1 MAMAQPSQQSYAGA
15 ATKDGTALAPATQ
28 SQLDS
33 SLRHFTESSF
43 DPVDFLNDNLP
54 PLTLSA
60 SQSHPTRVPNSVS
73 LAELSS
79 RSQSLVSQLGTQN
92 VRLSG
97 NLTQLTEEILR
108 SGGRLAY
115 EVEVLRGEAISLA
128 DALTE
133 NLHDDIIKFAPE
145 GQDVREQRN
154 EEVAD
159 ENGEKETIPN
169 LPNEP
174 EFIAQLRILGQV
186 RARLEE
192 VIQTFGDAME
202 WPLPPSEL
210 SITSSFISVSAPE
223 PGTESY
229 SREEKGQE
237 IAKKLRTEITE
248 LLESNGGG
256 DAGLA
261 AATERLER
269 LRNLAT
275 IWKGTAEE
283 KARTRFLDGLARII
297 DDRRKALENQRDRAS
312 KKARSSMEQIAEER
326 DSGPG
331 GLFRGLQRIR
341 DEIYLE

>member
-1 MAMAQPSQQSYAGA
+1 MAHQSQPSYAGA
-15 ATKDGTALAPATQ
+15 TKNGALAQP
-28 SQLDS
+28 QLDS
-33 SLRHFTESSF
+33 PLQHFTESSF
-43 DPVDFLNDNLP
+43 DSVEFLNDHLP
-54 PLTLSA
+54 PLTLSVSQPHA
-60 SQSHPTRVPNSVS
+60 SRAPDSVG

-92 VRLSG
+92 
-97 NLTQLTEEILR
+97 LTEEILR

-128 DALTE
+128 DALAE
-133 NLHDDIIKFAPE
+133 NLHEDIIKFAPE
-145 GQDVREQRN
+145 GQEVS
-154 EEVAD
+154 EENKKAPD
-159 ENGEKETIPN
+159 EEGENVEITPK

-174 EFIAQLRILGQV
+174 DFITQLRILGQV
-186 RARLEE
+186 RTRLEE
-192 VIQTFGDAME
+192 IIQTFGDAME

-223 PGTESY
+223 PGTESH
-229 SREEKGQE
+229 SREERGQE
-237 IAKKLRTEITE
+237 VAKRLRTEITE
-248 LLESNGGG
+248 LLDSNGGG

-261 AATERLER
+261 AATERLDR
-269 LRNLAT
+269 LRNLAI

-297 DDRRKALENQRDRAS
+297 EDRRKALENQRERAS

-331 GLFRGLQRIR
+331 GGLFRNLQRIR

>member
-1 MAMAQPSQQSYAGA
+1 MTQPSQRSAGA
-15 ATKDGTALAPATQ
+15 TTKNETALAPTLQ

-33 SLRHFTESSF
+33 SLQHFTESSF
-43 DPVDFLNDNLP
+43 DPVEFLNDHLP

-60 SQSHPTRVPNSVS
+60 SQPHATRAQNAVN
-73 LAELSS
+73 LADLSS

-133 NLHDDIIKFAPE
+133 NLHEDIIKFAPE
-145 GQDVREQRN
+145 EQDHSGQNGGSDN
-154 EEVAD
+154 EA
-159 ENGEKETIPN
+159 ENDSVPKV
-169 LPNEP
+169 PNEP
-174 EFIAQLRILGQV
+174 DFIAQLRILGQV
-186 RARLEE
+186 RTRLEE

-237 IAKKLRTEITE
+237 IAKKLRREITE
-248 LLESNGGG
+248 LLDSNGGG
-256 DAGLA
+256 DAGLV
-261 AATERLER
+261 AATERLET
-269 LRNLAT
+269 LRNLAK
-275 IWKGTAEE
+275 IWRGTAEE
-283 KARTRFLDGLARII
+283 KARNRFLDGLARII
-297 DDRRKALENQRDRAS
+297 EDRRKTLENQRDRAS

-331 GLFRGLQRIR
+331 AGLFRGLQRIR

>member
-1 MAMAQPSQQSYAGA
+1 MAEHMHRPIVDPDPHNLLLSFIPESTIEVIDHLSFMVLALPH
-15 ATKDGTALAPATQ
+15 ATRA
-28 SQLDS
+28 
-33 SLRHFTESSF
+33 
-43 DPVDFLNDNLP
+43 
-54 PLTLSA
+54 
-60 SQSHPTRVPNSVS
+60 PNSVN
-73 LAELSS
+73 LADLSS

-128 DALTE
+128 DALSE
-133 NLHDDIIKFAPE
+133 NLHGDIIKFAPE
-145 GQDVREQRN
+145 GEDLSGQKEVPD
-154 EEVAD
+154 EE
-159 ENGEKETIPN
+159 GEKESIPK

-186 RARLEE
+186 RTRLEE

-248 LLESNGGG
+248 LLDSNGGG
-256 DAGLA
+256 DSGLA
-261 AATERLER
+261 AATERLEK

-297 DDRRKALENQRDRAS
+297 EDRRKALENQRDRAS

-331 GLFRGLQRIR
+331 AGLFRGLQRIR

>member
-1 MAMAQPSQQSYAGA
+1 MAKPLHPSAGA
-15 ATKDGTALAPATQ
+15 TTKNGNALAPSTQ

-43 DPVDFLNDNLP
+43 DPVDFLNDHLP

-60 SQSHPTRVPNSVS
+60 SQSHATRAPNSVN
-73 LAELSS
+73 LADLSS

-97 NLTQLTEEILR
+97 TLTQLTEEILR

-128 DALTE
+128 DALSE
-133 NLHDDIIKFAPE
+133 NLHEDIIKFAPE
-145 GQDVREQRN
+145 GEDVSEQKCAPD
-154 EEVAD
+154 EE
-159 ENGEKETIPN
+159 GEKESISK

-186 RARLEE
+186 RTRLEE

-202 WPLPPSEL
+202 WLLPPSEL

-237 IAKKLRTEITE
+237 VAKKLRTEITE
-248 LLESNGGG
+248 LLDSNGGG
-256 DAGLA
+256 DSGLA
-261 AATERLER
+261 AATERLEK

-297 DDRRKALENQRDRAS
+297 EDRRKALENQRDRAS

-331 GLFRGLQRIR
+331 AGLFRGLQRIR